1 MTTKEFI
8 ARIADGTYS
17 KNDVIMQSA
26 QFPDK
31 EDLLCDLELADK
43 ACLESTGKPQITDE
57 VQINR
62 IAKAI
67 SILSEEY
74 RISLVDTDSHRV
86 ATSIK
91 IPGELDTDLFRA
103 FLNVAIQRGIIEKHN
118 DSIKFN
124 GSKALLSFACG
135 VIFCGD
141 YIGKDTLTKYPVV
154 KRGHKAQFPQT
165 SINELFGTKRIMQ
178 SRNQFIDSNKKN
190 VREQKSPPKG
200 YEDILSI
207 IDKANE
213 FLKEDA

>member
-17 KNDVIMQSA
+17 KNDVIMQSE

-31 EDLLCDLELADK
+31 EDLLWDLELADK

-74 RISLVDTDSHRV
+74 RITLVNTDSHRV
-86 ATSIK
+86 ATSIN

-103 FLNVAIQRGIIEKHN
+103 FLNVAIQRGVIEIN
-118 DSIKFN
+118 NNTIKFN
-124 GSKALLSFACG
+124 RSNALLAFACG

-141 YIGKDTLTKYPVV
+141 YIEKDTLTKENFI
-154 KRGHKAQFPQT
+154 KRGHNNFFPQQLL
-165 SINELFGTKRIMQ
+165 SQFFGIKRLSQ
-178 SRNQFIDSNKKN
+178 SRNQIIGKYPTGCNEIQEILNKSEEITK
-190 VREQKSPPKG
+190 RG
-200 YEDILSI
+200 
-207 IDKANE
+207 
-213 FLKEDA
+213 